1 MPNLANLFNHGLL
14 ICLFIWPLS
23 SLAGNFAAKV
33 RYAELVESPGAYAV
47 NAQIDYQLSPTSRE
61 ALQKGVPLFW
71 DVLIQIRQPGLL
83 RNRILYNAKLS
94 YTLQFH
100 ALLNQYEIKSPNAE
114 TEMFLTLNAA
124 LNFMALLH
132 DVASFDKRLLKPG
145 YAYQLAIKTEFDRE
159 RLPVPLR
166 PVAYLDAQWFLS
178 SDWFIW
184 PIQK

>member
-1 MPNLANLFNHGLL
+1 MPSLARPLSCGLL
-14 ICLFIWPLS
+14 LCLTLWPLS
-23 SLAGNFAAKV
+23 SLADDFAARV
-33 RYAELVESPGAYAV
+33 RHAALIETSDAYSVDAE
-47 NAQIDYQLSPTSRE
+47 IDYQLSPTARE
-61 ALQKGVPLFW
+61 ALQKGVPLTW
-71 DVLIQIRQPGLL
+71 DVSIQIRQPGLL
-83 RNRILYNAKLS
+83 SNDILYKTKRT

-100 ALLNQYEIKSPNAE
+100 ALLNQYEIIGPGGE

-124 LNFMALLH
+124 LNFMAFLH
-132 DVASFDKRLLKPG
+132 DAARFDKGLINAG
-145 YAYQLAIKTEFDRE
+145 YRYQLAVKTEFNRE

>member
-14 ICLFIWPLS
+14 ICLLIWPLS

-33 RYAELVESPGAYAV
+33 RYAELVESPEAYSVDAK
-47 NAQIDYQLSPTSRE
+47 IDYQLSPTARE
-61 ALQKGVPLFW
+61 ALQKGVPLSW

-83 RNRILYNAKLS
+83 RNSVLYSTKLS

-100 ALLNQYEIKSPNAE
+100 ALLNQYEIKSPSGE

-124 LNFMALLH
+124 LNYMALLH
-132 DVASFDKRLLKPG
+132 DATRFDIGLLKAG
-145 YAYQLAIKTEFDRE
+145 YGYQLAIKTEFNRE